1 MNKLK
6 LTILFLFMSLAASA
20 QRLAVESLKLR
31 PNDLSA
37 RNVKNQRHDL
47 NGKPCALLKVMVL
60 DNITKCS
67 SGNIGDIV
75 TEGPVKLIFIT
86 SATPSIE
93 LSFQYHYPLTIN
105 FADYG
110 YKHLEGNSTYELNL
124 IDAMQM
130 MMGNGNMAQ
139 QNTTATTTQQV
150 GNSQSANA
158 SQQTAP
164 VTTTQNVGNSQN
176 NSLSMTVK
184 EANKIADEAYDAKDY
199 AKALKYYQYAAEK
212 NDNHAQFRLGVMYD
226 KGNGVTQNYAEAM
239 KWYLKAANQGSLAA
253 QYNTGVMYDK
263 GHGVKQDYS
272 EANKWYQK
280 AAEQGDTSAQYNLGV
295 NFYIGN
301 GVTQNYTEALNWWL
315 KAAKSGDADSQNNV
329 GVMYKNGQGVKQ
341 DYSEALKWYL
351 KAANQGNETAQNDI
365 GVMYEKG
372 QGVEQNYSEA
382 LKWYTKASE
391 QGYEYALYNLGLM
404 YANGTGM
411 KSQNIAEALNC
422 FYKAAQKGH
431 EKAKAKLEEYRKY
444 GNIIGVVI
452 EKDTNEPV
460 VGSVVEVVRNNKNAS
475 RVATISDI
483 NGFFS
488 LNANV
493 GDEIEVQYVGYKN
506 SRVKITDD
514 KPLMI
519 YIYKQ

>member
-1 MNKLK
+1 MNRIKL
-6 LTILFLFMSLAASA
+6 IFLFLFMSLAASA

-60 DNITKCS
+60 DDITKCS

-75 TEGPVKLIFIT
+75 TEGPVKLIYIT

-105 FADYG
+105 FVDYG

-124 IDAMQM
+124 VDAQQM

-150 GNSQSANA
+150 SSSQNANTA
-158 SQQTAP
+158 QQTAP
-164 VTTTQNVGNSQN
+164 ATTTQNVGSSQN
-176 NSLSMTVK
+176 NSLSMSAK
-184 EANKIADEAYDAKDY
+184 DANKIADEAYKAKDY

-212 NDNHAQFRLGVMYD
+212 NDSHAQYLLGFMYD
-226 KGNGVTQNYAEAM
+226 FGQ
-239 KWYLKAANQGSLAA
+239 S
-253 QYNTGVMYDK
+253 
-263 GHGVKQDYS
+263 VKQDHA
-272 EANKWYQK
+272 EAVKWYQK
-280 AAEQGDTSAQYNLGV
+280 AAEQGYTSAQYNLGSNLYV
-295 NFYIGN
+295 GN
-301 GVTQNYTEALNWWL
+301 GITQNYTEALNWWL
-315 KAAKSGDADSQNNV
+315 KAAESGDADSQNNV
-329 GVMYKNGQGVKQ
+329 GAMFQRGQGVKQ
-341 DYSEALKWYL
+341 DYSEALKWY
-351 KAANQGNETAQNDI
+351 
-365 GVMYEKG
+365 
-372 QGVEQNYSEA
+372 
-382 LKWYTKASE
+382 TKASE
-391 QGYEYALYNLGLM
+391 QGHTSALYNLGLM
-404 YANGTGM
+404 YAEGTGM
-411 KSQNIAEALNC
+411 KSQNTAGALNC

-431 EKAKAKLEEYRKY
+431 EKAKAKLDEYRKY

-460 VGSVVEVVRNNKNAS
+460 IGSVVKIVKSSRQGANA
-475 RVATISDI
+475 ATVSDI

-488 LNANV
+488 LNAHV

-506 SRVKITDD
+506 SRVKIVDD
-514 KPLMI
+514 YKPLMI
-519 YIYKQ
+519 YIYK